1 MVKNGQ
7 EKKKIGEEK
16 GGKIMEGSP
25 IVVAIAIVIMMLI
38 CICYWLV
45 SADTQDWLQ
54 IKYYK
59 FRMWRIKRKNKKN
72 EWKWGDEIKWQ

>member
-7 EKKKIGEEK
+7 EKKKIEEEK

-25 IVVAIAIVIMMLI
+25 IVVATAIVIMMLI
-38 CICYWLV
+38 CMVYWLA
-45 SADTQDWLQ
+45 SADVQNWLQ
-54 IKYYK
+54 VKYYK

-72 EWKWGDEIKWQ
+72 EWKWGDEIEWK